1 MTDQEQQRAFA
12 LTIVRQ
18 LCDAGYEA
26 LWAGGCVRDYLLGHE
41 PKDYDV
47 ATSARPEE
55 IRELFGKRRTLAL
68 GAAFGVI
75 TVLGGG
81 PREPIEVATFRTDI
95 DYLDG
100 RHPNQVAFTD
110 AKHDAQ
116 RRDFTING
124 LFYDPIHEKLI
135 DYVDGESDLQAKMV
149 RAIGDPAARFAEDKL
164 RMLRAIRFAT
174 ALDFSIDEET
184 LSAVREMA
192 SEISVVSAERIGAEL
207 RRMLVDRHRARAVQL
222 LQETGLLH
230 HVAKD
235 CASLSEPDFL
245 ATLEVLRRLQKP
257 SLPLALAALL
267 HKVGDDGV
275 GRAVSRDLR
284 FTTKEGDLTQ
294 WLLSN
299 VRLIGEAGKLPWPEI
314 QPLLAH
320 PDGAKLVAFY
330 EALAGGEDVA
340 SAFCRAKMGL
350 PRPELDPDPLVS
362 GNDLIAHGVQPGPL
376 FSKLLKHLRS
386 EQLEGHIQNRQQALN
401 LVDPW
406 LQSQQDQQ

>member
-1 MTDQEQQRAFA
+1 MTDSEKQKTFA
-12 LTIVRQ
+12 LTIVQQ
-18 LCDAGYEA
+18 LREAGYEA
-26 LWAGGCVRDYLLGHE
+26 LWAGGCVRDFLLDIE

-55 IRELFGKRRTLAL
+55 IRELFGKQRTLAL

-75 TVLGGG
+75 TVLGGNS
-81 PREPIEVATFRTDI
+81 REPIEVATFRTDI

-100 RHPNQVAFTD
+100 RHPKRVAFTD
-110 AKHDAQ
+110 AEHDAQ

-124 LFYDPIHEKLI
+124 IFYDPISEKLI
-135 DYVDGESDLQAKMV
+135 DYVGGEIDLQAKLV

-174 ALDFSIDEET
+174 ALEFSIDEAT

-222 LQETGLLH
+222 LQEAGLLN
-230 HVAKD
+230 HVVAG
-235 CASLSEPDFL
+235 CASLAESDFL
-245 ATLEVLRRLQKP
+245 ATLEVLRRLQTP

-267 HKVGDDGV
+267 HKVGADGV
-275 GRAVSRDLR
+275 GRSVARELR
-284 FTTKEGDLTQ
+284 YTTKEGNLTQ

-299 VRLIGEAGKLPWPEI
+299 FRSIDSAKKLPWPDV

-320 PDGAKLVAFY
+320 PDSAELVDFY
-330 EALAGGEDVA
+330 ESLAGGENAA

-350 PRPELDPDPLVS
+350 PRQELDPDPLAS
-362 GNDLIAHGVQPGPL
+362 GADLIAHGVQPGPL
-376 FSKLLKHLRS
+376 FAKLLKHLRS
-386 EQLEGHIQNRQQALN
+386 EQLEGHIQNRQQALD

-406 LQSQQDQQ
+406 LQSHRDQE